1 MVMVKLLSM
10 PMVLISDTPS
20 FRSVNN
26 ATRPSSWSTFG
37 PFLSQTITQS
47 HQLSGCSTKENLPAE
62 RNFYCLGEV
71 FFIFFVNLRL
81 ILTIFLSLFRQRR
94 REFERRKKERER
106 GKEKERKEKERKENP
121 REALAGL
128 IWSQMFL
135 FFQKFIF
142 LSRPVGRDADCLSTV
157 LTYFKRAH
165 TPFACVS
172 RYTHTQRHLHFYM
185 FLYSTDS

>member
-1 MVMVKLLSM
+1 MV
-10 PMVLISDTPS
+10 D
-20 FRSVNN
+20 FRSIFVSNDH
-26 ATRPSSWSTFG
+26 AISPTEWVFDKRKFACRKK
-37 PFLSQTITQS
+37 FLLLRGSI
-47 HQLSGCSTKENLPAE
+47 
-62 RNFYCLGEV
+62 FY
-71 FFIFFVNLRL
+71 FFFVNLRL
-81 ILTIFLSLFRQRR
+81 ILTIFLSLFRQSR
-94 REFERRKKERER
+94 REFERRKKRKERER

-185 FLYSTDS
+185 FLYSTDSWWMRVSNRHHL